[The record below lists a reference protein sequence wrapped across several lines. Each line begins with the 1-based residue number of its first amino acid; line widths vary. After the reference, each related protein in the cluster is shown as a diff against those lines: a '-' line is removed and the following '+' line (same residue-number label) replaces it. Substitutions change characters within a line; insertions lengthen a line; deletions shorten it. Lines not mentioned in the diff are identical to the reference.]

1 MAWSSSRTWAIFLCA
16 VRALRRQKLRSGLS
30 TLGVTIGIAAVV
42 LVVAIGN
49 AGSARTA
56 DQLKQL
62 GDNLVWVEAGSRNI
76 NGVRT
81 GSHGTT
87 SLTLGDL
94 DAIRAE
100 VPLIKSATPNVH
112 GTVHPAYCRRSRP
125 SHYRAAPAE
134 DVDSQPCG
142 MPQGASM
149 LRSAI

>member
-16 VRALRRQKLRSGLS
+16 VRALRRHKLRSGLS

-76 NGVRT
+76 NGGRA
-81 GSHGTT
+81 GSPGNP
-87 SLTLGDL
+87 SLTLGGL
-94 DAIRAE
+94 GAHPARGAA
-100 VPLIKSATPNVH
+100 VKSAP
-112 GTVHPAYCRRSRP
+112 PQPRRTDP
-125 SHYRAAPAE
+125 P
-134 DVDSQPCG
+134 G
-142 MPQGASM
+142 LG
-149 LRSAI
+149 

>member
-1 MAWSSSRTWAIFLCA
+1 MMSRTSVGAMPQPSCRPPEPRGPNSSFKPLSYASSTARTTSTRRPTRAPGLPGKLLAYMAWSSSRTWAIFLCA
-16 VRALRRQKLRSGLS
+16 VRALRRHKLRSGLS

-76 NGVRT
+76 NGART

-94 DAIRAE
+94 
-100 VPLIKSATPNVH
+100 
-112 GTVHPAYCRRSRP
+112 
-125 SHYRAAPAE
+125 
-134 DVDSQPCG
+134 
-142 MPQGASM
+142 
-149 LRSAI
+149 